1 MPLKPRPS
9 ENEQEFISRCM
20 SEEKDSFPEEAQR
33 YAICKS
39 KWDRK
44 ELSKQKFSDPQKRV
58 MSKLNFEEKYRGINL
73 LAKPDDDPC
82 QTGYRQLGTK
92 MLDGKDVPNCI
103 PEEDH
108 PDTK

>member
-1 MPLKPRPS
+1 MPIRPGKT
-9 ENEQEFISRCM
+9 EDEQQFISRCM
-20 SEEKDSFPEEAQR
+20 SVETKDYPQDQA

-44 ELSKQKFSDPQKRV
+44 ELSKQKFSDPQRRV